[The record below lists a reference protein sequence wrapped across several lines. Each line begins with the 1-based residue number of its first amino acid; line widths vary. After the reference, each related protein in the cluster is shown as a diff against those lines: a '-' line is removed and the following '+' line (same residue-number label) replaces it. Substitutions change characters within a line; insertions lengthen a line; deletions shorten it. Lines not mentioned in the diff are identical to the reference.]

1 MWIAVR
7 IRVEMK
13 NVTLKDESSVQFNT
27 CLQKST
33 QNCEYETFAIA
44 TTYTYIKLVEGPI
57 GYFLTTMFSI
67 GKLIHENLFF
77 FMGTEKSA
85 SAGRFSSLT
94 YGNYFPQPAETSG
107 PRMVWSLA
115 SCCSARARLS
125 LARFRKQVWIPMS
138 PRPGG
143 TFGQYSAG
151 YHVKRF
157 MLSLVNS

>member
-1 MWIAVR
+1 
-7 IRVEMK
+7 MK
-13 NVTLKDESSVQFNT
+13 VQFSLIHVCRSPHRTVNMKHS
-27 CLQKST
+27 LL
-33 QNCEYETFAIA
+33 FAIA

-67 GKLIHENLFF
+67 GKLTHENLFF

-94 YGNYFPQPAETSG
+94 YGNYFPQSAETSG